1 MANAAD
7 ANAEHV
13 PVSAPDDPIF
23 GVTIEQLCA
32 LSEVT
37 GYLEGEKKHK
47 KRSVLARSRMEIN
60 LRDLQNVLGAHLA
73 R

>member
-1 MANAAD
+1 MKATNP
-7 ANAEHV
+7 NRE
-13 PVSAPDDPIF
+13 PTPTSEPIF
-23 GVTIEQLCA
+23 GVSLEQLCA
-32 LSEVT
+32 LSEVI

-47 KRSVLARSRMEIN
+47 KRTMLMRSALEIN